1 MKKFII
7 ALFAFFCVL
16 FNVDATTYKD
26 VVGPIVGNDSNKVT
40 LYLFHSD
47 SCRHCQNEKEYLEEI
62 KDKYKDKI
70 DIKMYE
76 LSDPTNSAYLKS
88 VTEHFKDTSGY
99 IPFTVIGD
107 NYTVGFNDNTKEFI
121 TTFLDKYLFAEEV
134 EPEKTI
140 TLPLL
145 GKMEVKNVSIP
156 IAAVVLGLVDGFN
169 PCAMWIL
176 LFLINML
183 FNMKN
188 KVKMWSLGIIF
199 LLTSAFV
206 YFLAMIGL
214 NYALSFTEVAL
225 IKMAIGGIAI
235 VGGALNL
242 KSYIDTKNGGCHV
255 VDEKKRKKYFTKIK
269 TIINEKNFILAILG
283 IMLLAFSVNAV
294 ELACSAGFPALFI
307 EILNLNNIHNVKEI
321 LYILI
326 YILFFLLD
334 DLIVFIVAMATLQIT
349 GISTKYNRFSHLI
362 GGILM
367 ILMGLLLIFKPEW
380 LMFNF

>member
-321 LYILI
+321 LYILL